1 MSRTAIRRLIEDGR
15 VAVNGGVASRAAQR
29 LSPGDEVHVDA
40 AARPPLPPVGA
51 ERGALEIIHE
61 DDDLLVVIKPP
72 GVVVHPTS
80 AVRHG
85 TLLNTLVG
93 HAADSAGRGW
103 TPHLVQR
110 LDKDTSGVLA
120 VAKSAAA
127 HAALQRA
134 ATDTV
139 KEYLAIVW
147 GAPTPPR
154 GTLDGA
160 LGRDPLD
167 RRRVM
172 VRATGTPASTRYA
185 RLGRSSAGRGISLVA
200 CRLLTGRT
208 HQIRVHLAERGW
220 SIVGDAV
227 YGQPPRRRLAD
238 IALDRF
244 ARAFPRQALHAWRLT
259 LPLPSSGRLERFE
272 APVPTDLAGL
282 LRAAG
287 LALPPS

>member
-1 MSRTAIRRLIEDGR
+1 
-15 VAVNGGVASRAAQR
+15 VAVDIGVR
-29 LSPGDEVHVDA
+29 PG
-40 AARPPLPPVGA
+40 PPPVGA
-51 ERGALEIIHE
+51 ERGALQILHE
-61 DDDLLVVIKPP
+61 DDDLLVVVKPP
-72 GVVVHPTS
+72 GVVVHPT
-80 AVRHG
+80 AVLRQG
-85 TLLNTLVG
+85 TLLNALVG
-93 HAADSAGRGW
+93 HAADSAGPGW

-127 HAALQRA
+127 HAVLQRA

-147 GAPTPPR
+147 GAPTPTR

-227 YGQPPRRRLAD
+227 YGQPPRRRLD
-238 IALDRF
+238 DVALDRA

-259 LPLPSSGRLERFE
+259 LPLPSSGRLRRFE
-272 APVPTDLAGL
+272 APVPPDLTAL
-282 LRAAG
+282 LAAAG
-287 LALPPS
+287 LAVPSWCTTSPSTSATRLYTLGPNVRS